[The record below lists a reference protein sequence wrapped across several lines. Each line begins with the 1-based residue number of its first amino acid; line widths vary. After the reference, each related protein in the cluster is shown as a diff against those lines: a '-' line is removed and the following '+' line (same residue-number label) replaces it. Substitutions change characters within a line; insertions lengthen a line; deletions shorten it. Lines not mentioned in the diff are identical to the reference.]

1 METAIALFGDYTLRT
16 VAAGAILLGVTS
28 GALGSF
34 AVLRKQSLLGDTLS
48 HAALPGIA
56 LGFLI
61 AGGRSLSAVLAG
73 ALATGILAALTM
85 LLLVRRS
92 RLKTDASLGVALSV
106 YFAAG
111 VVLLSFVQGRAGAG
125 QAGLETFLFGQAA
138 AILRSDL
145 WIMGAVTVVSIALV
159 AATWKELKAAT
170 FDPLFAASLGLPI
183 VALDAIMTAMIALA
197 VVLGLQMVGVVL
209 MSAMIVAPAVAA
221 RQWTERLSTMVI
233 LASTFGAVGGVV
245 GALISATGRG
255 LATGPLIVLSLS
267 VITAIS
273 LAFAPNRGL
282 IAAAIRRA
290 RSGRAL
296 RARQVLATMDRL
308 ASEHGHPDYAT
319 EQGMLDTYFGMS
331 TAGLLRHLDQRGWV
345 RRVEHRPEEGVHWV
359 LTETG
364 SEEASRLPGDE
375 GRDDEGQNE
384 GVNGGRR

>member
-1 METAIALFGDYTLRT
+1 MDAFLALFGDYTVRT
-16 VAAGAILLGVTS
+16 VVAGAILLGVTS

-61 AGGRSLSAVLAG
+61 AGGRSLGAVLAG
-73 ALATGILAALTM
+73 ALATGVLAALTM

-92 RLKTDASLGVALSV
+92 RLKTDAALGVALSV
-106 YFAAG
+106 FFAAG

-145 WIMGAVTVVSIALV
+145 WIMGAVTAVAVTLVV
-159 AATWKELKAAT
+159 ATWKELKAAT
-170 FDPLFAASLGLPI
+170 FDPLFAASLGLPTQL
-183 VALDAIMTAMIALA
+183 LDAVMTAMIALA

-233 LASTFGAVGGVV
+233 LASTFGAAGGVA

-255 LATGPLIVLSLS
+255 LATGPLIVLSLT
-267 VITAIS
+267 VITAVS

-282 IAAAIRRA
+282 VAAAVRRA
-290 RSGRAL
+290 RSGRSL

-308 ASEHGHPDYAT
+308 AREHGHPDYAS
-319 EQGMLDTYFGMS
+319 EQGMLDAYFGTS
-331 TAGLLRHLDQRGWV
+331 TAGLLGDLTERGWV
-345 RRVEHRPEEGVHWV
+345 RRVEHRPEEGVHWT
-359 LTETG
+359 LTEAG
-364 SEEASRLPGDE
+364 AEEASQLPTDVGD
-375 GRDDEGQNE
+375 D
-384 GVNGGRR
+384 GGRR

>member
-1 METAIALFGDYTLRT
+1 MDTVVALFGDYTVRT
-16 VAAGAILLGVTS
+16 VALGAILLGVTS

-56 LGFLI
+56 LGFLV
-61 AGGRSLSAVLAG
+61 AGGRSLGAVLAG
-73 ALATGILAALTM
+73 ALVTGVLAALTM

-92 RLKTDASLGVALSV
+92 RLKTDASLGIALSV
-106 YFAAG
+106 FFAAG

-145 WIMGAVTVVSIALV
+145 WIMGAVTALALTLVV
-159 AATWKELKAAT
+159 AAWKELKAAT
-170 FDPLFAASLGLPI
+170 FDPVFAASLGLPI
-183 VALDAIMTAMIALA
+183 RFLDALMTAMIALA

-233 LASTFGAVGGVV
+233 LASTFGAAGGVV

-255 LATGPLIVLSLS
+255 LATGPLIVLSLT
-267 VITAIS
+267 VITAVS

-282 IAAAIRRA
+282 VAAAVRRA

-296 RARQVLATMDRL
+296 RARQVLATMGGL
-308 ASEHGHPDYAT
+308 AREHGHPDYAT
-319 EQGMLDTYFGMS
+319 EQGMLDAYFGTS

-345 RRVEHRPEEGVHWV
+345 RRVEHRPEESVHWA
-359 LTETG
+359 LTEAG
-364 SEEASRLPGDE
+364 AEEASRVPTDAGED
-375 GRDDEGQNE
+375 
-384 GVNGGRR
+384 GGRR

>member
-1 METAIALFGDYTLRT
+1 MDAVVALFGDYTLRT
-16 VAAGAILLGVTS
+16 VVLGAILLGVTS

-56 LGFLI
+56 LGFLV
-61 AGGRSLSAVLAG
+61 AGGRSLGAVLAG
-73 ALATGILAALTM
+73 ALATGVLAALTM

-106 YFAAG
+106 FFAAG

-145 WIMGAVTVVSIALV
+145 WIMGAVTAVALTLVV
-159 AATWKELKAAT
+159 ATWKELKAAT
-170 FDPLFAASLGLPI
+170 FDPVFAASLGLPTQF
-183 VALDAIMTAMIALA
+183 LDAVMTAMIALA

-221 RQWTERLSTMVI
+221 RQWTERLGTMVI
-233 LASTFGAVGGVV
+233 LASTFGAAGGVI

-255 LATGPLIVLSLS
+255 LATGPLIVLSLT
-267 VITAIS
+267 VIVMVS

-282 IAAAIRRA
+282 VAAAVRRA

-308 ASEHGHPDYAT
+308 AGEHGHPDYAT
-319 EQGMLDTYFGMS
+319 EQGMLDAYFRTS
-331 TAGLLRHLDQRGWV
+331 TAGLLRDLDQRGWV
-345 RRVEHRPEEGVHWV
+345 RRVEHRPEEGVHWA
-359 LTETG
+359 LTEAG
-364 SEEASRLPGDE
+364 VQEASRVPTDA
-375 GRDDEGQNE
+375 NE
-384 GVNGGRR
+384 DGGRR

>member
-1 METAIALFGDYTLRT
+1 MEALAALVGDYTLRT
-16 VAAGAILLGVTS
+16 VVAGAILLGVTS

-61 AGGRSLSAVLAG
+61 AGGRSLGAVLAG

-106 YFAAG
+106 FFAAG

-145 WIMGAVTVVSIALV
+145 WIMGAVTVVSVTLV
-159 AATWKELKAAT
+159 VATWKELKAAT
-170 FDPLFAASLGLPI
+170 FDPVFAASLGLPI
-183 VALDAIMTAMIALA
+183 VVLDAVMTAMIALA

-221 RQWTERLSTMVI
+221 RQWTERLGTMVI

-267 VITAIS
+267 TITAIS

-282 IAAAIRRA
+282 VAAAIRRV

-308 ASEHGHPDYAT
+308 AHEHGHLDYAT
-319 EQGMLDTYFGMS
+319 EQGMLDTYFGMP

-345 RRVEHRPEEGVHWV
+345 RRVEHRPEEGVHWM
-359 LTETG
+359 LTEAG
-364 SEEASRLPGDE
+364 AQEASRLPGGDGPDGPDGAE
-375 GRDDEGQNE
+375 QN
-384 GVNGGRR
+384 GDRR

>member
-1 METAIALFGDYTLRT
+1 MNTVVALFGDYTVRT
-16 VAAGAILLGVTS
+16 VALGAILLGVTS

-56 LGFLI
+56 LGFLV
-61 AGGRSLSAVLAG
+61 AGGRSLGAVLAG
-73 ALATGILAALTM
+73 ALVTGVLAALTM

-92 RLKTDASLGVALSV
+92 RLKTDASLGIALSV
-106 YFAAG
+106 FFAAG

-145 WIMGAVTVVSIALV
+145 WIMGAVTAVAVILVV
-159 AATWKELKAAT
+159 AAWKELKAAT
-170 FDPLFAASLGLPI
+170 FDPVFAASLGLPTQF
-183 VALDAIMTAMIALA
+183 LDALMTAMIALA

-233 LASTFGAVGGVV
+233 LAATFGAAGGVV

-255 LATGPLIVLSLS
+255 LATGPLIVLSLT
-267 VITAIS
+267 VITAVS

-282 IAAAIRRA
+282 VAAAVRRA

-296 RARQVLATMDRL
+296 RARQVLATMDGL
-308 ASEHGHPDYAT
+308 AREHGHPDYAT
-319 EQGMLDTYFGMS
+319 EQGMLDAYFGTS
-331 TAGLLRHLDQRGWV
+331 TAGLLRDLGERGWV
-345 RRVEHRPEEGVHWV
+345 RRVEHRPEEGVHWA
-359 LTETG
+359 LTEAG
-364 SEEASRLPGDE
+364 AEEASRVPTDMGEDGD
-375 GRDDEGQNE
+375 
-384 GVNGGRR
+384 RR

>member
-1 METAIALFGDYTLRT
+1 MDAIVTLLGDYTLRT
-16 VAAGAILLGVTS
+16 VALGAILLGVTS

-56 LGFLI
+56 LGFLV

-73 ALATGILAALTM
+73 ALATGVLAALTM

-145 WIMGAVTVVSIALV
+145 WIMVAVTALSVALV
-159 AATWKELKAAT
+159 VAGWKELKAAT
-170 FDPLFAASLGLPI
+170 FDPVFAASLGLPT
-183 VALDAIMTAMIALA
+183 AFLDAVMTAMIALA

-221 RQWTERLSTMVI
+221 RQWTERLGTMVV
-233 LASTFGAVGGVV
+233 LASTFGAAGGVI

-255 LATGPLIVLSLS
+255 LATGPLIVLSLT
-267 VITAIS
+267 VIVAVS

-282 IAAAIRRA
+282 VAAAVRRA

-308 ASEHGHPDYAT
+308 AREHGHPDYAT
-319 EQGMLDTYFGMS
+319 EQGMLDTYFGTS
-331 TAGLLRHLDQRGWV
+331 TAGLLRDLEERGWV
-345 RRVEHRPEEGVHWV
+345 RRVEHRPEEGVHWA
-359 LTETG
+359 L
-364 SEEASRLPGDE
+364 SEAGAVEASRVPTDA
-375 GRDDEGQNE
+375 GRDAGRHA
-384 GVNGGRR
+384 GRR